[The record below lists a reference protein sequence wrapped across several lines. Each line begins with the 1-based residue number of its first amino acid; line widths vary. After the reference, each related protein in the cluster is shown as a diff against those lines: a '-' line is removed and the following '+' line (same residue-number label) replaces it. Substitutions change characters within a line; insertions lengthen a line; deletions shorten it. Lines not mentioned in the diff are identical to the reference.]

1 MENSIKLFSVLSL
14 LFFMSCDDILE
25 ENISDDLV
33 TPITPTSASIVTTN
47 VVNFAWNT
55 IDGADEYRLQVL
67 DNDQNNLIVLDSLV
81 SETSFQHP
89 LDPGSYEWRIR
100 GENFAYETA
109 YSFPI
114 SFSVLA
120 SSDLT
125 NQSVILNTPTTNLYT
140 NSTNILFTWNDLQFA
155 DSYEFELIKNLNGQT
170 TVQQQTGIT
179 ETNYSVNST
188 VYDVDAEYVWKVKAV
203 NTTTE
208 TTFTTRSIYID
219 REAPNQPSLVSP
231 NDDEI
236 ITEIDID
243 FNWTLGQD
251 SGNVQSEIVSILEIA
266 QDANF
271 NTIIETITIPNGASQ
286 QVSIANIGTY
296 YWRVRAKD
304 TAQNVSAYSISRTFT
319 TE

>member
-1 MENSIKLFSVLSL
+1 
-14 LFFMSCDDILE
+14 MSCDDILE
-25 ENISDDLV
+25 ENISDDLI
-33 TPITPTSASIVTTN
+33 TPITPTAESVITN
-47 VVNFAWNT
+47 NLINFSWNAA
-55 IDGADEYRLQVL
+55 DGADDYRLQIL
-67 DNDQNNLIVLDSLV
+67 DNNQNNLIVLDSVV
-81 SETSFQHP
+81 SSTSFQHP
-89 LDPGSYEWRIR
+89 LDPGNYQWRIR

-114 SFSVLA
+114 SFSVVA

-125 NQSVILNTPTTNLYT
+125 NQSVILNTPTDNLYT

-155 DSYEFELIKNLNGQT
+155 DSYTFELVKNLNGQT
-170 TVQQQTGIT
+170 TVSQQTGIT
-179 ETNYSVNST
+179 ATNYSVNAS
-188 VYDVDAEYVWKVKAV
+188 VFDVDAAYIWKVKAI

-208 TTFTTRSIYID
+208 TTFATRSILLD

-231 NDDEI
+231 TDGET
-236 ITEIDID
+236 ITTIDID

-251 SGNVQSEIVSILEIA
+251 SGNIQSTVESVLEIA

-271 NTIIETITIPNGASQ
+271 NTIVETITVSNGTSQ
-286 QVSIANIGTY
+286 QVSIENIGTY

-304 TAQNVSAYSISRTFT
+304 AAQNVSSYSIQRSFT

>member
-1 MENSIKLFSVLSL
+1 MANNIKLFSLVSL

-25 ENISDDLV
+25 ENISNDLV
-33 TPITPTSASIVTTN
+33 TPITPTSESVITTN
-47 VVNFAWNT
+47 VINFAWNA
-55 IDGADEYRLQVL
+55 IDGADDYRLQVL

-89 LDPGSYEWRIR
+89 LNPGNYEWRIR
-100 GENFAYETA
+100 GENFAYKTA

-125 NQSVILNTPTTNLYT
+125 NQSVILNTPTANLYT
-140 NSTNILFTWNDLQFA
+140 NTTNFLFTWNELQFA
-155 DSYEFELIKNLNGQT
+155 DSYTFELLKNGNGQT
-170 TVQQQTGIT
+170 TVQQETGIT
-179 ETNYSVNST
+179 ETSYSINSS
-188 VYDVDAEYVWKVKAV
+188 VFDVDAEYIWKVKAI
-203 NTTTE
+203 NATTE

-231 NDDEI
+231 TDSEI
-236 ITEIDID
+236 ITGLSVN

-251 SGNVQSEIVSILEIA
+251 SGNVQSEVVSILEIA

-271 NTIIETITIPNGASQ
+271 NTIIETITVTNGTSQ
-286 QVSIANIGTY
+286 LVSMANFDTY
-296 YWRVRAKD
+296 FWRVRAKD
-304 TAQNVSAYSISRTFT
+304 TAQNISEYSISRTLT

>member
-1 MENSIKLFSVLSL
+1 MGNSIKLFSLLSL

-33 TPITPTSASIVTTN
+33 TPIIPISESVITTN
-47 VVNFAWNT
+47 VVNFAWNA
-55 IDGADEYRLQVL
+55 IDGADDYRLQVS
-67 DNDQNNLIVLDSLV
+67 DSDQNNLIVLDSLV
-81 SETSFQHP
+81 SEISFQHP
-89 LDPGSYEWRIR
+89 LDPGSYEWKIR

-155 DSYEFELIKNLNGQT
+155 DSYTFELIKNLNGQT

-188 VYDVDAEYVWKVKAV
+188 VYDVDAEYIWKVKAV

-208 TTFTTRSIYID
+208 TTFATRSIYID

-231 NDDEI
+231 ANDEV

-251 SGNVQSEIVSILEIA
+251 SGNVQSEVVSILEIA

-271 NTIIETITIPNGASQ
+271 NTIIETITVTNGTSQ